1 VADVGHIA
9 EPCGLTARIFTERV
23 PVHPAVQKAYPN
35 EALRLALSGGEDYEL
50 VVTAPPPIMESAI
63 QRVRE
68 ETGTTM
74 TVIGDMVVS
83 DRPSV
88 VLVDAHGRESTMERG
103 GFDHLLV

>member
-1 VADVGHIA
+1 
-9 EPCGLTARIFTERV
+9 
-23 PVHPAVQKAYPN
+23 
-35 EALRLALSGGEDYEL
+35 
-50 VVTAPPPIMESAI
+50 MESAI